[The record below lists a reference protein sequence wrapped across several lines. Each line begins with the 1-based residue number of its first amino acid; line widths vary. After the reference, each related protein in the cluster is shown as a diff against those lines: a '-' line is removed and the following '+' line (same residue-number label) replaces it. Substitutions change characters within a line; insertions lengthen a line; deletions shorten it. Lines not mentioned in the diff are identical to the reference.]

1 MIVCDNG
8 TGLVKCGRAGQDF
21 PEYVFPSLIGRPQL
35 KSRVKSSSGKEV
47 ELKDVMAG
55 DEAASVREFL
65 EITYPMENGQV
76 RNWKDMEHLWDYTF
90 YDKMDIDCK
99 NSKVLLTEP
108 PMNPK
113 KNRET
118 MFQYMFET
126 YGFQAAQASI
136 QAVLTLYAQGLM
148 TGIVVDSGDGVTH
161 ICPVYEGHAQPTAK
175 LDLAGRDITRYLM
188 KLLLVR
194 GYVFNESADFET
206 AKILKEK
213 LSYVAYDYQKEYEL
227 AQNTTVLVEKYTLPD
242 GREITIDQERFK
254 CTEALFQPHLVDND
268 RAGIA
273 EMLYTTIQKQAVDTR
288 PEYYKHIIL
297 SGGTTMIRGLP
308 SRLEREIKQLYLTHI
323 LKGDISRLD
332 KFKIKVEDPPSRG
345 HSVFLGGAVLSEIYK
360 DRDEWWISRE
370 EYQEKGVKRCIAEKC
385 TGVTA

>member
-1 MIVCDNG
+1 
-8 TGLVKCGRAGQDF
+8 
-21 PEYVFPSLIGRPQL
+21 
-35 KSRVKSSSGKEV
+35 
-47 ELKDVMAG
+47 
-55 DEAASVREFL
+55 
-65 EITYPMENGQV
+65 
-76 RNWKDMEHLWDYTF
+76 
-90 YDKMDIDCK
+90 
-99 NSKVLLTEP
+99 
-108 PMNPK
+108 
-113 KNRET
+113 
-118 MFQYMFET
+118 
-126 YGFQAAQASI
+126 
-136 QAVLTLYAQGLM
+136 M

-297 SGGTTMIRGLP
+297 SGGTRMLNN
-308 SRLEREIKQLYLTHI
+308 SNSERCLKPFFIEI
-323 LKGDISRLD
+323 
-332 KFKIKVEDPPSRG
+332 
-345 HSVFLGGAVLSEIYK
+345 
-360 DRDEWWISRE
+360 
-370 EYQEKGVKRCIAEKC
+370 
-385 TGVTA
+385 

>member
-1 MIVCDNG
+1 M
-8 TGLVKCGRAGQDF
+8 
-21 PEYVFPSLIGRPQL
+21 
-35 KSRVKSSSGKEV
+35 
-47 ELKDVMAG
+47 
-55 DEAASVREFL
+55 
-65 EITYPMENGQV
+65 
-76 RNWKDMEHLWDYTF
+76 
-90 YDKMDIDCK
+90 
-99 NSKVLLTEP
+99 
-108 PMNPK
+108 
-113 KNRET
+113 
-118 MFQYMFET
+118 
-126 YGFQAAQASI
+126 
-136 QAVLTLYAQGLM
+136 
-148 TGIVVDSGDGVTH
+148 DSGDGVTH

-297 SGGTTMIRGLP
+297 SGGTRMLNNSNSERCLKPFFYRNLIILGHFWLKNFTETGKRNLQKRVNLQPKVYFVNLTSICRKPHFHQCSCYNNDQRTSKPIRTGDQTALP
-308 SRLEREIKQLYLTHI
+308 NAYFERRH
-323 LKGDISRLD
+323 
-332 KFKIKVEDPPSRG
+332 F
-345 HSVFLGGAVLSEIYK
+345 
-360 DRDEWWISRE
+360 
-370 EYQEKGVKRCIAEKC
+370 
-385 TGVTA
+385 